1 MSYQLC
7 RWYDPY
13 PRLAF
18 ALKLLYFAPAPVQ
31 VRAARQ
37 LKRFLEE
44 EWGSGQARKALQDMK
59 SKAKGKRWYDE
70 DWETAQAVE
79 LLKNSPEF
87 LKSRVAETLL
97 AILSADHAAAQ

>member
-1 MSYQLC
+1 VSYQLC

-18 ALKLLYFAPAPVQ
+18 ALKLLYFAPSPVQ
-31 VRAARQ
+31 VQAARQ

-44 EWGSGQARKALQDMK
+44 EWGTAHARKALQEVRA
-59 SKAKGKRWYDE
+59 KAKGKRWYDE
-70 DWETAQAVE
+70 DLETAQAVE

-87 LKSRVAETLL
+87 LKSRVADTLL
-97 AILSADHAAAQ
+97 AILSADQAAV

>member
-18 ALKLLYFAPAPVQ
+18 ALKLLYLAPGAVQ
-31 VRAARQ
+31 ARASRELQ
-37 LKRFLEE
+37 RFIEE
-44 EWGSGQARKALQDMK
+44 QWGASHARKALQEI
-59 SKAKGKRWYDE
+59 KATSGGKRWYDE
-70 DWETAQAVE
+70 DPETAQTVE

-87 LKSRVAETLL
+87 LKSRVADTLL
-97 AILSADHAAAQ
+97 EILASDQPQP